1 MSMPL
6 VDPTD
11 IDDVIYPESDDQPMA
26 ENFLQSIVIRTLVGG
41 FERIY
46 AGRTDVIVGGDF
58 FCYPVKGDPSI
69 VVAAD
74 AMVIVQVP
82 EPLDILAIGSYRQ
95 WEHGGHPAL
104 AVEVL
109 SPRNSWAEMAR
120 KRRFYDQHGVD
131 EYWVFDPRDGT
142 LEVWVRDGEHLTEV
156 PDPGGGWISPT
167 TGVHVHVE
175 GIELVVHDPDGRRRW
190 LTPAQEG
197 ERGDAESARAD
208 AESARA
214 DAESARAVAESAR
227 ADAES
232 ARAAELAAKV
242 AELQARIATDPAS

>member
-26 ENFLQSIVIRTLVGG
+26 ENFLQSIVIRTIVAG
-41 FERIY
+41 FERIF

-58 FCYPVKGDPSI
+58 FWYPVKGDPST

-82 EPLDILAIGSYRQ
+82 EPLDIFTIGSYRQ
-95 WEHGGHPAL
+95 WQHGGHPAL

-109 SPRNSWAEMAR
+109 SASNSWAEMAR
-120 KRRFYDQHGVD
+120 KRRFYDHHGVD

-142 LEVWVRDGEHLTEV
+142 LEVWVREGERLTEV
-156 PDPGGGWISPT
+156 TDSAAGWVSPT
-167 TGVHVHVE
+167 TGVHVHVH
-175 GIELVVHDPDGRRRW
+175 GTELVLHDPDGLRRW

-197 ERGDAESARAD
+197 ERADAQAARAE
-208 AESARA
+208 AAAAQASASELRA
-214 DAESARAVAESAR
+214 TELEARP
-227 ADAES
+227 
-232 ARAAELAAKV
+232 
-242 AELQARIATDPAS
+242 AELQARSANGPPS

>member
-26 ENFLQSIVIRTLVGG
+26 ENFLQSIVIRTLVLG

-58 FCYPVKGDPSI
+58 FWYPVKGDPST

-82 EPLDILAIGSYRQ
+82 EPLDIFTIGSYRQ
-95 WEHGGHPAL
+95 WEHGGHPTL

-109 SPRNSWAEMAR
+109 SPSNSWAEMAR
-120 KRRFYDQHGVD
+120 KRRFYDRHGVD

-156 PDPGGGWISPT
+156 PDPAGGWVSPT
-167 TGVHVHVE
+167 TGVHVHVD
-175 GIELVVHDPDGRRRW
+175 GTELVVHDLDGRRRW

-197 ERGDAESARAD
+197 ERGDAESARA
-208 AESARA
+208 E
-214 DAESARAVAESAR
+214 
-227 ADAES
+227 AES
-232 ARAAELAAKV
+232 ARAAELEARL
-242 AELQARIATDPAS
+242 AELQARIATDPPS